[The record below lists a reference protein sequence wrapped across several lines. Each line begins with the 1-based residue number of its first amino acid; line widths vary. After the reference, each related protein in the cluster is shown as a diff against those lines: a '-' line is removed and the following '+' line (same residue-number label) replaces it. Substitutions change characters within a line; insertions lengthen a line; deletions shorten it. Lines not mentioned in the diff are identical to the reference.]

1 MKEKTNLGIV
11 RETCLATKS
20 RRGLFIYPLYVS
32 IYYIL
37 LCVVGSVLCVWP
49 LCELIEASV
58 WRKRPDVVYFFS
70 QGAIYL
76 CVCVLH
82 VVHVVHI
89 YFFSNFL
96 YFFLSFFSKKLK
108 VVENRGGDLEPRCC
122 CCDGVYRCSSSWETC
137 VGGGLKKN
145 IPTNMCR
152 ALKWR
157 RRRRASLFFSVF
169 FSVSFQRVVIYLG
182 GF

>member
-1 MKEKTNLGIV
+1 M

-20 RRGLFIYPLYVS
+20 RRGFIYPLYVS

-37 LCVVGSVLCVWP
+37 LCVGSMLCVWP
-49 LCELIEASV
+49 LCELIEPRRAYEEKDRTWFISFLKV
-58 WRKRPDVVYFFS
+58 PFT
-70 QGAIYL
+70 

-89 YFFSNFL
+89 YFFFPTSFI
-96 YFFLSFFSKKLK
+96 FFSFFSKKLK

-157 RRRRASLFFSVF
+157 RRRASLFFSVF